1 VTFEPTPLQT
11 PPLEAVEEL
20 TLQDMQKARAAI
32 EYYYAKGWTDGLPVV
47 PPVEEF
53 VAELLAQTDR
63 SPDEVLLVQK
73 HLNRTCNIRQA
84 AINAVMAGCKPEYF
98 PVLLASLDAFR
109 TMDSG
114 GGLLQSTTGQAT
126 MLIVNGPA
134 RDKLGVNY
142 LENIFGPGDRAN
154 ATLGRALRL
163 IIMNVLGVKPHEFDQ
178 STQGTPAKFAFCIG
192 ENEEDSPWEPLHV
205 ERGFAPE
212 ASTATMMMV
221 RSDLHVEHRSTQVPE
236 EILMTIADSMS
247 YAGGIYEAPPYNLNC
262 VCAVV
267 MGPEHANIIASK
279 GWSKQDV
286 KQFLWEHWGR
296 TKQQLAVFGKTIGL
310 EKEADDAF
318 IHAAKGPDSILLVV
332 SGAPNAGVSTVCP
345 NFAPGDTR
353 TPRNAT
359 AEIKL
364 V

>member
-1 VTFEPTPLQT
+1 VTSQP
-11 PPLEAVEEL
+11 VEEL
-20 TLQDMQKARAAI
+20 TLQDLQKARAAI
-32 EYYYAKGWTDGLPVV
+32 EYYFEKGWTDGLPVV

-53 VAELLAQTDR
+53 VAEFLAETDR

-84 AINAVMAGCKPEYF
+84 AINAVMAGCKPGYF
-98 PVLLASLDAFR
+98 PVLLAALDAFR

-126 MLIVNGPA
+126 LLIVNGPL
-134 RDKLGVNY
+134 RDRLGINY
-142 LENIFGPGDRAN
+142 LENILGPGDRAN
-154 ATLGRALRL
+154 ATLGRAIRL

-205 ERGFAPE
+205 ERGFAPD
-212 ASTATMMMV
+212 ASTATMTMI
-221 RSDLHVEHRSTQVPE
+221 RSDLHVEHRSTQTPE

-262 VCAVV
+262 FSVVV
-267 MGPEHANIIASK
+267 MGPEHANIIAGK

-286 KQFLWEHWGR
+286 KQFLWAHWGK
-296 TKQQLAVFGKTIGL
+296 TKKELASYGKVIGL
-310 EKEADDAF
+310 ENEPEDPF
-318 IHAAKGPDSILLVV
+318 IHSATGPESILLVV
-332 SGAPNAGVSTVCP
+332 SGAPNAGVTTVCP
-345 NFAPGDTR
+345 NFSPGNTA
-353 TPRNAT
+353 TPRSAT
-359 AEIKL
+359 AQIPAG
-364 V
+364 

>member
-1 VTFEPTPLQT
+1 LTFES
-11 PPLEAVEEL
+11 VEEL

-32 EYYYAKGWTDGLPVV
+32 EYYYEKGWTDGLPVV

-63 SPDEVLLVQK
+63 SPDEVLLVQN

-84 AINAVMAGCKPEYF
+84 AINAVMAGCRPAYF
-98 PVLLASLDAFR
+98 PVLLGALDAFR

-126 MLIVNGPA
+126 LMVVNGPA
-134 RDKLGVNY
+134 RDRLGINY

-163 IIMNVLGVKPHEFDQ
+163 IVMNVLGVKPHEFDQ
-178 STQGTPAKFAFCIG
+178 STQGTPAKYAFCIG

-205 ERGFAPE
+205 ERGFALE

-236 EILMTIADSMS
+236 EILRTIADSMS
-247 YAGGIYEAPPYNLNC
+247 YAGGIYEAPPYNQNC
-262 VCAVV
+262 CCAVI

-279 GWSKQDV
+279 GWSKADAR
-286 KQFLWEHWGR
+286 QFLWEHYGK
-296 TKQQLAVFGKTIGL
+296 TKQQLKSYGKVIGL
-310 EKEADDAF
+310 DGQPDDAF
-318 IHAAKGPDSILLVV
+318 IHSAARGPDEILLIVA
-332 SGAPNAGVSTVCP
+332 GAPNAGVSTVCP
-345 NFAPGDTR
+345 NFSPGDAR

-364 V
+364 P